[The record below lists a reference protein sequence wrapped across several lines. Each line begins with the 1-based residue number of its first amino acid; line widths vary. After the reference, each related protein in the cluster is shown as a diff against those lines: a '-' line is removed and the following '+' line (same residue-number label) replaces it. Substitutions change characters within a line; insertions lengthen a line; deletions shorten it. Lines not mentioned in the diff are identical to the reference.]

1 MAAFYEID
9 FEDLEFYERCGG
21 GTFGSVY
28 RARWKSENLIVAVKK
43 LLVLDKEAQV
53 LSVLSHRNIIQFYGA
68 VDEEPNF
75 CLVTEFAKNG
85 SLYDYLKND
94 KDMLDFA
101 HIVRWAREIAQGMN
115 YLHEE
120 APTKIIH
127 RDLKSKNVVISHDMI
142 CKICDFGASKF
153 MGSTT
158 KMSLA
163 GTFPWMAPEVIQSHP
178 VSQSCDTWSYG
189 VVLWEL
195 LTHEVPFKGIEGFQ
209 VAWLVVERG
218 ERLTIPSTCPACFSH
233 LMRQCWELEPK
244 KRPSFRDILTK
255 LHTISHDDCIP
266 DQTNSFLQHR
276 EDWKK
281 EIQATLERLKRAE
294 RNLTAKEQEL
304 REREMKLKERERS
317 LEQQF
322 KVVHL
327 ESFDVNTWRE
337 VDVFQWILQIS
348 NNYSDDLEQYADL
361 FLQHNITG
369 KRLMRMTHADIEKLG
384 ISSYGHIL
392 DLSTEIELLKAHNHR
407 LLNFPPLAKDA
418 SPNTKDTS
426 PLYKKVT
433 LTFIFG
439 HHHRLS
445 PSTGDFKWKMYMEID
460 EDEEIEEFN
469 AVTCVKDVTFSCSNG
484 TSYKISHPP
493 FIMEKWVTGS
503 PLNMNIDC
511 QVNFEKSV
519 RKPKMIRYQHTLDP
533 QGTSSGQHVVTLTLQ
548 QLEGT
553 ELLESNTSPS
563 HKVVPVHQS
572 QSSPDLQG
580 VWSQRSLFP
589 TQTLPES
596 KGTVSNWS
604 SVVTGRKSSNADLF
618 SVPNIIY
625 PSPKPIPGTPH
636 QLYPSPGSPSLQR
649 FASSPQQSS
658 PGMMSSGSGSSS
670 LSSHKSPWFSTN
682 PKSTNQ
688 KSRRASGSSAESARN
703 APTQPSDKKEQGKQ
717 GSSKKRFPSGEHQ
730 KESKVTFALSGSES
744 SVNSGSAESGF
755 SEKPEKPK
763 GASYADVCNKCLES
777 METKPHSESHRGR
790 GHHYSYQTNRG
801 HHQVTHQP
809 LPYRGPYRGNQRPQS
824 ADVYRRGNQ
833 DYHQNESY
841 RGYRGRGQS
850 QRSDRGYRGRNRG
863 NLRINSGPR
872 DRRFRSGNDYHR
884 SFSDPKPDID
894 KMTNSLSLDDRA
906 RTSSANLRHSSGQ
919 QDNSNN
925 ERHLRHSS
933 GQRDTSINER
943 HMRHSSEQQDNSINQ
958 RYARHYGAN
967 QDDSDK
973 QEKSF

>member
-21 GTFGSVY
+21 GSFGSVY
-28 RARWKSENLIVAVKK
+28 RAKWKSENLIVAVKK

-178 VSQSCDTWSYG
+178 VSESCDTWSYG

-369 KRLMRMTHADIEKLG
+369 KRLLRMTHADIEKLG

-392 DLSTEIELLKAHNHR
+392 DLSTEIGLLKAHNHR

-426 PLYKKVT
+426 SLYKKVT

-445 PSTGDFKWKMYMEID
+445 PSTGEFKWKMYMEID

-469 AVTCVKDVTFSCSNG
+469 AVTCVKDVTFLCSNG

-503 PLNMNIDC
+503 TLNMIIDC

-553 ELLESNTSPS
+553 ELLESNSSPT
-563 HKVVPVHQS
+563 HKVVHQS

-580 VWSQRSLFP
+580 VWSQRSLF
-589 TQTLPES
+589 TTRTLPES
-596 KGTVSNWS
+596 KGTVANWS
-604 SVVTGRKSSNADLF
+604 SVVSGRKPSNPDLF

-649 FASSPQQSS
+649 FASSSPQSSPGMTSSDSPSLQRFASSSQQSS
-658 PGMMSSGSGSSS
+658 PGMTSSGSGSGS
-670 LSSHKSPWFSTN
+670 LSVSSQKSPWFSSN
-682 PKSTNQ
+682 P

-703 APTQPSDKKEQGKQ
+703 PPPQPPNKKDQGKE
-717 GSSKKRFPSGEHQ
+717 GSSKKRSGEHQ
-730 KESKVTFALSGSES
+730 KESRVTFALSGSES

-755 SEKPEKPK
+755 SEKTEKPE
-763 GASYADVCNKCLES
+763 GASYADVCSKCLES
-777 METKPHSESHRGR
+777 METKSHSESHRGR

-801 HHQVTHQP
+801 HHHQVAHQTRP
-809 LPYRGPYRGNQRPQS
+809 SRGPYRGNQRPQS

-850 QRSDRGYRGRNRG
+850 QRGDRGYRGRNRG
-863 NLRINSGPR
+863 NLRLSSGPR

-894 KMTNSLSLDDRA
+894 KMTNSLSLEDRA

-919 QDNSNN
+919 RDNSNN
-925 ERHLRHSS
+925 ERHTRHFS
-933 GQRDTSINER
+933 G
-943 HMRHSSEQQDNSINQ
+943 
-958 RYARHYGAN
+958 N

-973 QEKSF
+973 QEK